1 MDHTT
6 FSVVHLPTS
15 PMWFHTQ
22 CHLGLIQATGLTPSA
37 LLYKVVA
44 MLIKANIAMN
54 HFSLTYGVQESE
66 LRNVR
71 AKTECKVLTGTSHGR

>member
-1 MDHTT
+1 
-6 FSVVHLPTS
+6 
-15 PMWFHTQ
+15 
-22 CHLGLIQATGLTPSA
+22 
-37 LLYKVVA
+37 